1 MLIEISLP
9 NMRHNLP
16 LIVLLTAST
25 ALATDG
31 YFDHGYGVKAK
42 GLGGAGVAFAQDS
55 LVVATNPAGLVDVD
69 DSHQVGLTWFS
80 PDRSVTANGNTFDG
94 NDDGSFYIPDF
105 SYKTT
110 LANGVAFGLA
120 IFGNGGMNTG
130 YQAPLFET
138 PQPGSAS
145 NTSMDLSQLFIA
157 PTWSWRVDGG
167 HAFGISAILAGQR
180 FKATGLEDFGI
191 ANSGYDSSFGG
202 GARLGWTWQA
212 SQNLKV
218 GATYQSRLWMTKFD
232 KYDGLFA
239 ERGGFDIPSNYAVG
253 FAYKIDPSLTWAFDI
268 ERIHYSEVNSVGN
281 PGAPVAP
288 LGAANGPGF
297 GWKDVTVIK
306 TGLAYEVSPTL
317 TVRLGYNHT
326 TQPIGASEVYFN
338 QLAPGVVRHHAT
350 LGATWQANAS
360 TEVSFFY
367 AHAFEATVSGS
378 SPYPIAMRMNQD
390 SVGFSLNWKH

>member
-1 MLIEISLP
+1 MRIQLSLP
-9 NMRHNLP
+9 L
-16 LIVLLTAST
+16 LLTASA

-55 LVVATNPAGLVDVD
+55 MAVATNPAGLVDVA
-69 DSHQVGLTWFS
+69 DSHQVGLTWFA
-80 PDRSVTANGNTFDG
+80 PDRSVTVNGNTFDG
-94 NDDGSFYIPDF
+94 NEDGSFYIPDF

-110 LANGVAFGLA
+110 LSSGAAFGLA

-130 YQAPLFET
+130 YQTALFDVN
-138 PQPGSAS
+138 PGVASS
-145 NTSMDLSQLFIA
+145 NTSMDMSQLFIA
-157 PTWSWRVDGG
+157 PTWSWRNEGG
-167 HAFGISAILAGQR
+167 HAFGVSAILAGQR

-191 ANSGYDSSFGG
+191 ANAGYDSSFGG

-232 KYDGLFA
+232 KYAGLFA
-239 ERGGFDIPSNYAVG
+239 EQGDFDIPSNYAVG
-253 FAYKIDPSLTWAFDI
+253 FAYKVDSSLTWAFDV

-281 PGAPVAP
+281 PGSSPGGF
-288 LGAANGPGF
+288 GASNGPGF
-297 GWKDVTVIK
+297 GWKNVTVIK

-317 TVRLGYNHT
+317 TVRVGYNHT
-326 TQPIGASEVYFN
+326 TQPIGSSEIFFN

-367 AHAFEATVSGS
+367 AHAFNETVSGNIGVPAS
-378 SPYPIAMRMNQD
+378 LRMDQD
-390 SVGFSLNWKH
+390 SFGLSLNWKH

>member
-1 MLIEISLP
+1 MRIQLSLS
-9 NMRHNLP
+9 L
-16 LIVLLTAST
+16 LLTASA

-55 LVVATNPAGLVDVD
+55 MVVATNPAGLVDVA
-69 DSHQVGLTWFS
+69 DSHQVGLTWFA
-80 PDRSVTANGNTFDG
+80 PDRSVTVGGNTFDG
-94 NDDGSFYIPDF
+94 NEDGSFYIPDF

-110 LANGVAFGLA
+110 LSSGVAFGLA
-120 IFGNGGMNTG
+120 VFGNGGMNTG
-130 YQAPLFET
+130 YQTALFNVN
-138 PQPGSAS
+138 PGVASS
-145 NTSMDLSQLFIA
+145 NTSMDMSQLFIA
-157 PTWSWRVDGG
+157 PTWSWRNEGG
-167 HAFGISAILAGQR
+167 HAFGVSAILAGQR

-191 ANSGYDSSFGG
+191 ANAGYDSSFGG

-218 GATYQSRLWMTKFD
+218 GATYQSRLWMAKFD
-232 KYDGLFA
+232 KYAGLFA
-239 ERGGFDIPSNYAVG
+239 EQGDFDIPSNYALG
-253 FAYKIDPSLTWAFDI
+253 FAYKIDSSLTWAFDV

-281 PGAPVAP
+281 PGSSP
-288 LGAANGPGF
+288 GGFGTSNGPGF

-317 TVRLGYNHT
+317 VVRLGYNHT
-326 TQPIGASEVYFN
+326 TQPIGSSEIFFN

-367 AHAFEATVSGS
+367 ARAFNETVSGNIGVPAS
-378 SPYPIAMRMNQD
+378 LQMNQD
-390 SVGFSLNWKH
+390 SFGLSLNWKH

>member
-1 MLIEISLP
+1 MRIQLSLS
-9 NMRHNLP
+9 L
-16 LIVLLTAST
+16 LLTASA

-55 LVVATNPAGLVDVD
+55 MAVATNPAGLVDVA
-69 DSHQVGLTWFS
+69 DSHQVGLTWFA
-80 PDRSVTANGNTFDG
+80 PDRSVTVNGNTFDG
-94 NDDGSFYIPDF
+94 NEDGSFYIPDF

-110 LANGVAFGLA
+110 LSSGAAFGLA

-130 YQAPLFET
+130 YQTALFDVN
-138 PQPGSAS
+138 PGVASS
-145 NTSMDLSQLFIA
+145 NTSMDMSQLFIA
-157 PTWSWRVDGG
+157 PTWSWRNESG
-167 HAFGISAILAGQR
+167 HAFGVSAILAGQR

-191 ANSGYDSSFGG
+191 ANAGYDSSFGG

-232 KYDGLFA
+232 KYAGLFA
-239 ERGGFDIPSNYAVG
+239 EQGDFDIPSNYAVG
-253 FAYKIDPSLTWAFDI
+253 FAYKVDSSLTWAFDV

-281 PGAPVAP
+281 PGSSPGGF
-288 LGAANGPGF
+288 GASNGPGF

-317 TVRLGYNHT
+317 TVRVGYNHT
-326 TQPIGASEVYFN
+326 TQPIGSSEIFFN

-367 AHAFEATVSGS
+367 AHAFNETVSGNIGVPAS
-378 SPYPIAMRMNQD
+378 LRMDQD
-390 SVGFSLNWKH
+390 SFGLSLNWKH

>member
-1 MLIEISLP
+1 MRIQLSLP
-9 NMRHNLP
+9 L
-16 LIVLLTAST
+16 LLTASA

-55 LVVATNPAGLVDVD
+55 MAVATNPAGLVDVA
-69 DSHQVGLTWFS
+69 DSHQVGLTWFA
-80 PDRSVTANGNTFDG
+80 PDRSVTVNGNTFDG
-94 NDDGSFYIPDF
+94 NEDGSFYIPDF

-110 LANGVAFGLA
+110 LSSGAAFGLA

-130 YQAPLFET
+130 YQTALFDVN
-138 PQPGSAS
+138 PGVASS
-145 NTSMDLSQLFIA
+145 NTSMDMSQLFIA
-157 PTWSWRVDGG
+157 PTWSWRNEGG
-167 HAFGISAILAGQR
+167 HAFGVSAILAGQR

-191 ANSGYDSSFGG
+191 ANAGYDSSFGG

-232 KYDGLFA
+232 KYAGLFA
-239 ERGGFDIPSNYAVG
+239 EQGDFDIPSNYAVG
-253 FAYKIDPSLTWAFDI
+253 FAYKVDSSLTWAFDV

-281 PGAPVAP
+281 PGSSPGGF
-288 LGAANGPGF
+288 GASNGPGF

-317 TVRLGYNHT
+317 TVRVGYNHT
-326 TQPIGASEVYFN
+326 TQPIGSSEIFFN

-367 AHAFEATVSGS
+367 AHAFNETVSGNIGVPAS
-378 SPYPIAMRMNQD
+378 LRMDQD
-390 SVGFSLNWKH
+390 SFGLSLNWKH

>member
-1 MLIEISLP
+1 MRIQLSLS
-9 NMRHNLP
+9 L
-16 LIVLLTAST
+16 LLTASA

-55 LVVATNPAGLVDVD
+55 MAVATNPAGLVDVA
-69 DSHQVGLTWFS
+69 DSHQVGLTWFA
-80 PDRSVTANGNTFDG
+80 PDRSVTVNGNTFDG
-94 NDDGSFYIPDF
+94 NEDGSFYIPDF

-110 LANGVAFGLA
+110 LSSGAAFGLA

-130 YQAPLFET
+130 YQTALFDVN
-138 PQPGSAS
+138 PGVASS
-145 NTSMDLSQLFIA
+145 NTSMDMSQLFIA
-157 PTWSWRVDGG
+157 PTWSWRNEGG
-167 HAFGISAILAGQR
+167 HAFGVSAILAGQR

-191 ANSGYDSSFGG
+191 ANAGYDSSFGG

-232 KYDGLFA
+232 KYAGLFA
-239 ERGGFDIPSNYAVG
+239 EQGDFDIPSNYAVG
-253 FAYKIDPSLTWAFDI
+253 FAYKVDSSLTWAFDV

-281 PGAPVAP
+281 PGSSP
-288 LGAANGPGF
+288 GGFGTSNGPGF

-317 TVRLGYNHT
+317 TVRVGYNHT
-326 TQPIGASEVYFN
+326 TQPIGSSEIFFN

-367 AHAFEATVSGS
+367 AHAFNETVSGNIGVPAS
-378 SPYPIAMRMNQD
+378 LRMDQD
-390 SVGFSLNWKH
+390 SFGLSLNWKH

>member
-1 MLIEISLP
+1 MRIQLSLS
-9 NMRHNLP
+9 L
-16 LIVLLTAST
+16 LLTASA

-55 LVVATNPAGLVDVD
+55 MAVATNPAGLVDVA
-69 DSHQVGLTWFS
+69 DSHQVGLTWFA
-80 PDRSVTANGNTFDG
+80 PDRSVTVGGNTFDG
-94 NDDGSFYIPDF
+94 NEDGSFYIPDF

-110 LANGVAFGLA
+110 LSSGAAFGLA

-130 YQAPLFET
+130 YQTALFNVN
-138 PQPGSAS
+138 PGVASS
-145 NTSMDLSQLFIA
+145 NTSMDMSQLFIA
-157 PTWSWRVDGG
+157 PTWSWRNEGG
-167 HAFGISAILAGQR
+167 HAFGVSAILAGQR

-191 ANSGYDSSFGG
+191 ANAGYDSSFGG

-212 SQNLKV
+212 SHNLKV
-218 GATYQSRLWMTKFD
+218 GATYQSRLWMSKFD
-232 KYDGLFA
+232 KYAGLFA
-239 ERGGFDIPSNYAVG
+239 EQGGFDIPSNYAVG
-253 FAYKIDPSLTWAFDI
+253 FAYKIDSSLTWAFDV

-281 PGAPVAP
+281 PGSSP
-288 LGAANGPGF
+288 GGFGTSNGPGF

-317 TVRLGYNHT
+317 VVRLGYNHT
-326 TQPIGASEVYFN
+326 TQPIGSSEIFFN

-367 AHAFEATVSGS
+367 ARAFNETVSGNIGGPAS
-378 SPYPIAMRMNQD
+378 LQMDQD
-390 SVGFSLNWKH
+390 SFGLSLNWKH

>member
-1 MLIEISLP
+1 MRIQLSLS
-9 NMRHNLP
+9 L
-16 LIVLLTAST
+16 LLTASA

-55 LVVATNPAGLVDVD
+55 MVVATNPAGLVDVA
-69 DSHQVGLTWFS
+69 DSHQVGLTWFA
-80 PDRSVTANGNTFDG
+80 PDRSVTVNGNTFDG
-94 NDDGSFYIPDF
+94 NEDGSFYIPDF

-110 LANGVAFGLA
+110 LSSGVAFGLA
-120 IFGNGGMNTG
+120 VFGNGGMNTG
-130 YQAPLFET
+130 YQAPLFD
-138 PQPGSAS
+138 QPASPFVPS

-157 PTWSWRVDGG
+157 PTWSWRNDGG
-167 HAFGISAILAGQR
+167 HTFGVSAILAGQR
-180 FKATGLEDFGI
+180 FKATGLEEFGI
-191 ANSGYDSSFGG
+191 GNAGYDTSVGG

-212 SQNLKV
+212 NQSLKI
-218 GATYQSRLWMTKFD
+218 GATYQSRLWMSNFD
-232 KYDGLFA
+232 KYAGLFA
-239 ERGGFDIPSNYAVG
+239 ERGGFDIPSNYALG
-253 FAYKIDPSLTWAFDI
+253 FAYKIDSSLTWAFDV

-281 PGAPVAP
+281 PGSSPGGF
-288 LGAANGPGF
+288 GAANGPGF

-317 TVRLGYNHT
+317 VVRLGYNHT
-326 TQPIGASEVYFN
+326 TQPIGSSEIYFN

-367 AHAFEATVSGS
+367 AHAFKETVSGNIGVPLS
-378 SPYPIAMRMNQD
+378 LQMDQD
-390 SVGFSLNWKH
+390 SFGLSLNWKH

>member
-1 MLIEISLP
+1 MRIQLSLS
-9 NMRHNLP
+9 L
-16 LIVLLTAST
+16 LLTASA

-55 LVVATNPAGLVDVD
+55 MVVATNPAGLVDVA
-69 DSHQVGLTWFS
+69 DSHQVGLTWFA
-80 PDRSVTANGNTFDG
+80 PDRSVTVNGNTFDG
-94 NDDGSFYIPDF
+94 NEDGSFTIPDF

-110 LANGVAFGLA
+110 LSSGVAFGLA
-120 IFGNGGMNTG
+120 VFGNGGMNTG
-130 YQAPLFET
+130 YQTALFNVN
-138 PQPGSAS
+138 PGVASS
-145 NTSMDLSQLFIA
+145 NTSMDMSQLFIA
-157 PTWSWRVDGG
+157 PTWSWRNEGG
-167 HAFGISAILAGQR
+167 HAFGVSAILAGQR

-191 ANSGYDSSFGG
+191 ANAGYDSSFGG

-212 SQNLKV
+212 SHNLKV
-218 GATYQSRLWMTKFD
+218 GATYQSRLWMAKFD
-232 KYDGLFA
+232 KYAGLFA
-239 ERGGFDIPSNYAVG
+239 EQGDFDIPSNYALG
-253 FAYKIDPSLTWAFDI
+253 FAYKIDSSLTWAFDV

-281 PGAPVAP
+281 PGSSP
-288 LGAANGPGF
+288 GGFGTSNGPGF

-317 TVRLGYNHT
+317 VVRLGYNHT
-326 TQPIGASEVYFN
+326 TQPIGSSEIFFN

-367 AHAFEATVSGS
+367 ARAFNETVSGNIGVPAS
-378 SPYPIAMRMNQD
+378 LQMNQD
-390 SVGFSLNWKH
+390 SFGLSLNWKH

>member
-1 MLIEISLP
+1 MRIQLSLS
-9 NMRHNLP
+9 L
-16 LIVLLTAST
+16 LLTASA

-55 LVVATNPAGLVDVD
+55 MVVATNPAGLVDVA
-69 DSHQVGLTWFS
+69 DSHQVGLTWFA
-80 PDRSVTANGNTFDG
+80 PDRSVTVNGNTFDG
-94 NDDGSFYIPDF
+94 NEDGSFYIPDF

-110 LANGVAFGLA
+110 LSSGVAFGLA

-130 YQAPLFET
+130 YQTALFDVN
-138 PQPGSAS
+138 PGVASS
-145 NTSMDLSQLFIA
+145 NTSMDMSQLFIA
-157 PTWSWRVDGG
+157 PTWSWRNEGG
-167 HAFGISAILAGQR
+167 HAFGVSAILAGQR

-191 ANSGYDSSFGG
+191 ANAGYDSSFGG

-218 GATYQSRLWMTKFD
+218 GATYQSRLWMSKFD
-232 KYDGLFA
+232 KYAGLFA
-239 ERGGFDIPSNYAVG
+239 EQGGFDIPSNYAVG
-253 FAYKIDPSLTWAFDI
+253 FAYKIDSSLTWAFDV

-281 PGAPVAP
+281 PGSSP
-288 LGAANGPGF
+288 GGFGTSNGPGF

-317 TVRLGYNHT
+317 AVRLGYNHT
-326 TQPIGASEVYFN
+326 TQPIGSSEIFFN

-367 AHAFEATVSGS
+367 ARAFKETVSGNIGVPAS
-378 SPYPIAMRMNQD
+378 LQMDQD
-390 SVGFSLNWKH
+390 SFGLSLNWKH

>member
-1 MLIEISLP
+1 MRIQLSLS
-9 NMRHNLP
+9 L
-16 LIVLLTAST
+16 LLTASA

-55 LVVATNPAGLVDVD
+55 MAVATNPAGLVDVA
-69 DSHQVGLTWFS
+69 DSHQVGLTWFA
-80 PDRSVTANGNTFDG
+80 PDRSVTVNGNTFDG
-94 NDDGSFYIPDF
+94 NEDGSFYIPDF

-110 LANGVAFGLA
+110 LSSGAAFGLA

-130 YQAPLFET
+130 YQTALFDVN
-138 PQPGSAS
+138 PGVASS
-145 NTSMDLSQLFIA
+145 NTSMDMSQLFIA
-157 PTWSWRVDGG
+157 PTWSWRNEGG
-167 HAFGISAILAGQR
+167 HAFGVSAILAGQR

-191 ANSGYDSSFGG
+191 ANAGYDSSFGG

-232 KYDGLFA
+232 KYAGLFA
-239 ERGGFDIPSNYAVG
+239 EQGGFDIPSNYALG
-253 FAYKIDPSLTWAFDI
+253 FAYKIDSSLTWAFDV

-281 PGAPVAP
+281 PGSSP
-288 LGAANGPGF
+288 GGFGTSNGPGF

-317 TVRLGYNHT
+317 VVRLGYNHT
-326 TQPIGASEVYFN
+326 TQPIGSSEIFFN

-367 AHAFEATVSGS
+367 ARAFNETVSGNIGVPAS
-378 SPYPIAMRMNQD
+378 LQMDQD
-390 SVGFSLNWKH
+390 SFGLSLNWKH

>member
-1 MLIEISLP
+1 
-9 NMRHNLP
+9 MRIQLSFA
-16 LIVLLTAST
+16 LLLTASA

-55 LVVATNPAGLVDVD
+55 MVVATNPAGLVDVA
-69 DSHQVGLTWFS
+69 DSHQVGLTWFA
-80 PDRSVTANGNTFDG
+80 PDRSVTVNGNTFDG
-94 NDDGSFYIPDF
+94 NEDGSFYIPDF

-110 LANGVAFGLA
+110 LSGGAAFGLA

-130 YQAPLFET
+130 YQAALFNVN
-138 PQPGSAS
+138 PGVVSS
-145 NTSMDLSQLFIA
+145 NTSMDMSQLFIA
-157 PTWSWRVDGG
+157 PTWSWRNEAG
-167 HAFGISAILAGQR
+167 HAFGVSAILAGQR

-191 ANSGYDSSFGG
+191 ANAGYDSSFGG

-212 SQNLKV
+212 SHNLKV

-232 KYDGLFA
+232 KYAGLFA
-239 ERGGFDIPSNYAVG
+239 EQGDFDIPSNYALG
-253 FAYKIDPSLTWAFDI
+253 FAYKVDSSLTWAFDV

-281 PGAPVAP
+281 PGSSPGAF
-288 LGAANGPGF
+288 GAADGPGF
-297 GWKDVTVIK
+297 GWHDVTVIK

-326 TQPIGASEVYFN
+326 TQPIGSSDIFFN

-360 TEVSFFY
+360 TQVSFFY
-367 AHAFEATVSGS
+367 AHAFKETVSGNIGVPAS
-378 SPYPIAMRMNQD
+378 LQMDQD
-390 SVGFSLNWKH
+390 SFGLSLNWKH

>member
-1 MLIEISLP
+1 MRIQLSLS
-9 NMRHNLP
+9 L
-16 LIVLLTAST
+16 LLTASA

-69 DSHQVGLTWFS
+69 DSHQVGLTWFA
-80 PDRSVTANGNTFDG
+80 PDRSVTVNGNTFDG
-94 NDDGSFYIPDF
+94 NEDGSFYIPDF

-110 LANGVAFGLA
+110 LSSGVSFGLA
-120 IFGNGGMNTG
+120 VFGNGGMNTG
-130 YQAPLFET
+130 YQTALFDVN
-138 PQPGSAS
+138 PGVASS
-145 NTSMDLSQLFIA
+145 NTSMDMSQLFIA
-157 PTWSWRVDGG
+157 PTWSWRNEGA
-167 HAFGISAILAGQR
+167 HAFGVSVILAGQR

-191 ANSGYDSSFGG
+191 ANAGYDSSFGG

-212 SQNLKV
+212 SHNLKV

-232 KYDGLFA
+232 KYAGLFA
-239 ERGGFDIPSNYAVG
+239 EQGGFDIPSNYALG
-253 FAYKIDPSLTWAFDI
+253 FAYKIDSSLTWAFDV

-281 PGAPVAP
+281 PGSSP
-288 LGAANGPGF
+288 GGFGTSNGPGF

-317 TVRLGYNHT
+317 VVRLGYNHT
-326 TQPIGASEVYFN
+326 TQPIGSSEIFFN

-367 AHAFEATVSGS
+367 AHAFKETVSGNIGVPLS
-378 SPYPIAMRMNQD
+378 LQMDQD
-390 SVGFSLNWKH
+390 SFGLSLNWKH

>member
-1 MLIEISLP
+1 MRIPLSLS
-9 NMRHNLP
+9 L
-16 LIVLLTAST
+16 LLTASA

-55 LVVATNPAGLVDVD
+55 MAVATNPAGLVDVA
-69 DSHQVGLTWFS
+69 DSHQVGLTWFA
-80 PDRSVTANGNTFDG
+80 PDRSVTVNGNTFDG
-94 NDDGSFYIPDF
+94 NEDGSFYIPDF

-110 LANGVAFGLA
+110 LSSGAAFGLA

-130 YQAPLFET
+130 YQTALFDVN
-138 PQPGSAS
+138 PGVASS
-145 NTSMDLSQLFIA
+145 NTSMDMSQLFIA
-157 PTWSWRVDGG
+157 PTWSWRNEGG
-167 HAFGISAILAGQR
+167 HAFGVSAILAGQR

-191 ANSGYDSSFGG
+191 ANAGYDSSFGG

-232 KYDGLFA
+232 KYAGLFA
-239 ERGGFDIPSNYAVG
+239 EQGDFDIPSNYAVG
-253 FAYKIDPSLTWAFDI
+253 FAYKVDSSLTWAFDV

-281 PGAPVAP
+281 PGSSPGGF
-288 LGAANGPGF
+288 GASNGPGF

-317 TVRLGYNHT
+317 TVRVGYNHT
-326 TQPIGASEVYFN
+326 TQPIGSSEIFFN

-367 AHAFEATVSGS
+367 AHAFNETVSGNIGVPAS
-378 SPYPIAMRMNQD
+378 LRMDQD
-390 SVGFSLNWKH
+390 SFGLSLNWKH

>member
-1 MLIEISLP
+1 MLSETSLL

-55 LVVATNPAGLVDVD
+55 LVVATNPAGLVDVA

-167 HAFGISAILAGQR
+167 HAFGVSAILAGQR

-253 FAYKIDPSLTWAFDI
+253 FAYKIDPSLTWAFDV

-350 LGATWQANAS
+350 LGATWQATPS

-367 AHAFEATVSGS
+367 AHAFDETVSGS
-378 SPYPIAMRMNQD
+378 SPYPISFRMDQD
-390 SVGFSLNWKH
+390 SFGLSLNWKH

>member
-1 MLIEISLP
+1 MRIQLSLS
-9 NMRHNLP
+9 L
-16 LIVLLTAST
+16 LLTASA

-55 LVVATNPAGLVDVD
+55 MAVATNPAGLVDVA
-69 DSHQVGLTWFS
+69 DSHQVGLTWFA
-80 PDRSVTANGNTFDG
+80 PDRSVTVNGNTFDG
-94 NDDGSFYIPDF
+94 NEDGSFYIPDF

-110 LANGVAFGLA
+110 LSSGAAFGLA

-130 YQAPLFET
+130 YQTALFDVN
-138 PQPGSAS
+138 PGVASS
-145 NTSMDLSQLFIA
+145 NTSMDMSQLFIA
-157 PTWSWRVDGG
+157 PTWSWRNEGG
-167 HAFGISAILAGQR
+167 HAFGVSAILAGQR

-191 ANSGYDSSFGG
+191 ANAGYDSSFGG

-218 GATYQSRLWMTKFD
+218 GATYQSRLWMNKFD
-232 KYDGLFA
+232 KYAGLFA
-239 ERGGFDIPSNYAVG
+239 EQGDFDIPSNYAVG
-253 FAYKIDPSLTWAFDI
+253 FAYKVDSSLTWAFDV

-281 PGAPVAP
+281 PGSSPGGF
-288 LGAANGPGF
+288 GASNGPGF

-317 TVRLGYNHT
+317 TVRVGYNHT
-326 TQPIGASEVYFN
+326 TQPIGSSEIFFN

-367 AHAFEATVSGS
+367 AHAFNETVSGNIGVPAS
-378 SPYPIAMRMNQD
+378 LRMDQD
-390 SVGFSLNWKH
+390 SFGLSLNWKH

>member
-1 MLIEISLP
+1 MRIQLSLS
-9 NMRHNLP
+9 L
-16 LIVLLTAST
+16 LLTASA

-55 LVVATNPAGLVDVD
+55 MAVATNPAGLVDVA
-69 DSHQVGLTWFS
+69 DSHQVGLTWFA
-80 PDRSVTANGNTFDG
+80 PDRSVTVNGNTFDG
-94 NDDGSFYIPDF
+94 NEDGSFYIPDF

-110 LANGVAFGLA
+110 LSSGAAFGLA

-130 YQAPLFET
+130 YQTALFDVN
-138 PQPGSAS
+138 PGVASS
-145 NTSMDLSQLFIA
+145 NTSMDMSQLFIA
-157 PTWSWRVDGG
+157 PTWSWRNEGG
-167 HAFGISAILAGQR
+167 HAFGVSAILAGQR

-191 ANSGYDSSFGG
+191 ANAGYDSSFGG
-202 GARLGWTWQA
+202 GARLGWTCQA

-232 KYDGLFA
+232 KYAGLFA
-239 ERGGFDIPSNYAVG
+239 EQGDFDIPSNYAVG
-253 FAYKIDPSLTWAFDI
+253 FAYKVDSSLTWAFDV

-281 PGAPVAP
+281 PGSSP
-288 LGAANGPGF
+288 GGFGTSNGPGF

-306 TGLAYEVSPTL
+306 TGLAYEVSPTF

-326 TQPIGASEVYFN
+326 TQPIGSSEIYFN

-367 AHAFEATVSGS
+367 AHAFKETVSGNIGVPAS
-378 SPYPIAMRMNQD
+378 LQMDQD
-390 SVGFSLNWKH
+390 SFGLSINWKH

>member
-1 MLIEISLP
+1 MRIQLSLS
-9 NMRHNLP
+9 L
-16 LIVLLTAST
+16 LLTASA

-55 LVVATNPAGLVDVD
+55 MVVATNPAGLVDVA
-69 DSHQVGLTWFS
+69 DSHQVGLTWFA
-80 PDRSVTANGNTFDG
+80 PDRSVTVGGNTFDG
-94 NDDGSFYIPDF
+94 NEDGSFYIPDF

-110 LANGVAFGLA
+110 LSSGVAFGLA

-130 YQAPLFET
+130 YQTALFDVN
-138 PQPGSAS
+138 PGVASS
-145 NTSMDLSQLFIA
+145 NTSMDMSQLFIA
-157 PTWSWRVDGG
+157 PTWSWRNEGG
-167 HAFGISAILAGQR
+167 HAFGVSVILAGQR

-191 ANSGYDSSFGG
+191 ANAGYDSSFGG

-218 GATYQSRLWMTKFD
+218 GATYQSRLWMAKFD
-232 KYDGLFA
+232 KYAGLFA
-239 ERGGFDIPSNYAVG
+239 EQGDFDIPSNYALG
-253 FAYKIDPSLTWAFDI
+253 FAYKIDSSLTWAFDV

-281 PGAPVAP
+281 PGSSP
-288 LGAANGPGF
+288 GGFGTSNGPGF

-317 TVRLGYNHT
+317 VVRLGYNHT
-326 TQPIGASEVYFN
+326 TQPIGSSEIFFN

-367 AHAFEATVSGS
+367 ARAFNETVSGNIGGPAS
-378 SPYPIAMRMNQD
+378 LQMDQD
-390 SVGFSLNWKH
+390 SFGLSLNWKH

>member
-1 MLIEISLP
+1 MRIQLSLS
-9 NMRHNLP
+9 L
-16 LIVLLTAST
+16 LLTASA

-55 LVVATNPAGLVDVD
+55 MAVATNPAGLVDVA
-69 DSHQVGLTWFS
+69 DSHQVGLTWFA
-80 PDRSVTANGNTFDG
+80 PDRSVTVNGNTFDG
-94 NDDGSFYIPDF
+94 NEDGSFYIPDF

-110 LANGVAFGLA
+110 LSSGAAFGLA

-130 YQAPLFET
+130 YQTALFDVN
-138 PQPGSAS
+138 PGVASS
-145 NTSMDLSQLFIA
+145 NTSMDMSQLFIA
-157 PTWSWRVDGG
+157 PTWSWRNEGG
-167 HAFGISAILAGQR
+167 HAFGVSAILAGQR

-191 ANSGYDSSFGG
+191 ANAGYDSSFGG

-232 KYDGLFA
+232 KYAGLFA
-239 ERGGFDIPSNYAVG
+239 EQGDFDIPSNYAVG
-253 FAYKIDPSLTWAFDI
+253 FAYKVDSSLTWAFDV

-281 PGAPVAP
+281 PGSSPGGF
-288 LGAANGPGF
+288 GASNGPGF

-317 TVRLGYNHT
+317 TVRVGYNHT
-326 TQPIGASEVYFN
+326 TQPIGSSEIFFN

-367 AHAFEATVSGS
+367 AHAFNETVSGNIGVPAS
-378 SPYPIAMRMNQD
+378 LQMDQD
-390 SVGFSLNWKH
+390 SFGLSLNWKH

>member
-1 MLIEISLP
+1 MRIQLSLS
-9 NMRHNLP
+9 L
-16 LIVLLTAST
+16 LLTASA

-55 LVVATNPAGLVDVD
+55 MAVATNPAGLVDVA
-69 DSHQVGLTWFS
+69 DSHQVGLTWFA
-80 PDRSVTANGNTFDG
+80 PDRSVTVNGNTFDG
-94 NDDGSFYIPDF
+94 NEDGSFYIPDF

-110 LANGVAFGLA
+110 LSSGAAFGLA

-130 YQAPLFET
+130 YQTALFDVN
-138 PQPGSAS
+138 PGVASS
-145 NTSMDLSQLFIA
+145 NTSMDMSQLFIA
-157 PTWSWRVDGG
+157 PTWSWRNEGG
-167 HAFGISAILAGQR
+167 HAFGVSAILAGQR

-191 ANSGYDSSFGG
+191 ANAGYDSSFGG

-232 KYDGLFA
+232 KYAGLFA
-239 ERGGFDIPSNYAVG
+239 EQGDFDIPSNYAVG
-253 FAYKIDPSLTWAFDI
+253 FAYKVDSSLTWAFDV

-281 PGAPVAP
+281 PGSSP
-288 LGAANGPGF
+288 GGFGTSNGPGF

-317 TVRLGYNHT
+317 TVRVGYNHT
-326 TQPIGASEVYFN
+326 TQPIGSSEIFFN

-367 AHAFEATVSGS
+367 ARAFNETVSGNIGVPAS
-378 SPYPIAMRMNQD
+378 LQMDQD
-390 SVGFSLNWKH
+390 SFGLSLNWKH

>member
-1 MLIEISLP
+1 MRIQFSLS
-9 NMRHNLP
+9 L
-16 LIVLLTAST
+16 LLTASA

-31 YFDHGYGVKAK
+31 YFDHGFGVKAK

-55 LVVATNPAGLVDVD
+55 MVVATNPAGLVDVA
-69 DSHQVGLTWFS
+69 DSHQVGLTWFA
-80 PDRSVTANGNTFDG
+80 PDRSVTVNGNTFDG
-94 NDDGSFYIPDF
+94 NEDGSFYIPDF

-110 LANGVAFGLA
+110 LSSGAAFGLA

-130 YQAPLFET
+130 YQTALFNVN
-138 PQPGSAS
+138 PGVASS
-145 NTSMDLSQLFIA
+145 NTSMDMSQLFIA
-157 PTWSWRVDGG
+157 PTWSWRNEGG
-167 HAFGISAILAGQR
+167 HAFGVSAILAGQR

-191 ANSGYDSSFGG
+191 ANAGYDSSFGG

-218 GATYQSRLWMTKFD
+218 GATYQSRLWMSKFD
-232 KYDGLFA
+232 KYAGLFA
-239 ERGGFDIPSNYAVG
+239 EQGGFDIPSNYAVG
-253 FAYKIDPSLTWAFDI
+253 FAYKIDSSLTWAFDV

-281 PGAPVAP
+281 PGSSP
-288 LGAANGPGF
+288 GGFGTSNGPGF

-317 TVRLGYNHT
+317 VVRLGYNHT
-326 TQPIGASEVYFN
+326 TQPIGSSEIFFN

-367 AHAFEATVSGS
+367 AHAFKETVSGNIGVPAS
-378 SPYPIAMRMNQD
+378 LQMDQD
-390 SVGFSLNWKH
+390 SFGLSLNWKH

>member
-1 MLIEISLP
+1 MRIQLSLS
-9 NMRHNLP
+9 L
-16 LIVLLTAST
+16 LLTASA

-55 LVVATNPAGLVDVD
+55 MAVATNPAGLVDVA
-69 DSHQVGLTWFS
+69 DSHQVGLTWFA
-80 PDRSVTANGNTFDG
+80 PDRSVTVNGNTFDG
-94 NDDGSFYIPDF
+94 NEDGSFYIPDF

-110 LANGVAFGLA
+110 LSSGAAFGLA

-130 YQAPLFET
+130 YQTALFDDN
-138 PQPGSAS
+138 PGVASS
-145 NTSMDLSQLFIA
+145 NTSMDMSQLFIA
-157 PTWSWRVDGG
+157 PTWSWRNEGG
-167 HAFGISAILAGQR
+167 HAFGVSAILAGQR

-191 ANSGYDSSFGG
+191 ANAGYDSSFGG

-232 KYDGLFA
+232 KYAGLFA
-239 ERGGFDIPSNYAVG
+239 EQGDFDIPSNYAVG
-253 FAYKIDPSLTWAFDI
+253 FAYKVDSSLTWAFDV

-281 PGAPVAP
+281 PGSSP
-288 LGAANGPGF
+288 GGFGTSNGPGF

-317 TVRLGYNHT
+317 TVRVGYNHT
-326 TQPIGASEVYFN
+326 TQPIGSSEIFFN

-367 AHAFEATVSGS
+367 ARAFNETVSGNIGVPAS
-378 SPYPIAMRMNQD
+378 LQMDQD
-390 SVGFSLNWKH
+390 SFGLSLNWKH

>member
-1 MLIEISLP
+1 
-9 NMRHNLP
+9 MRHHLP
-16 LIVLLTAST
+16 LVLLLTAST

-55 LVVATNPAGLVDVD
+55 MVVATNPAGLVDVA
-69 DSHQVGLTWFS
+69 DSHQVGLTWFA
-80 PDRSVTANGNTFDG
+80 PDRSVTRGGNTFDG
-94 NDDGSFYIPDF
+94 NEDGSFYIPDF

-110 LANGVAFGLA
+110 LANGVAYGLA

-130 YQAPLFET
+130 YQTALFDVN
-138 PQPGSAS
+138 PGVASS

-157 PTWSWRVDGG
+157 PTWSWRNDEG
-167 HAFGISAILAGQR
+167 HAFGVSAILAGQR
-180 FKATGLEDFGI
+180 FKATGLEDFNV
-191 ANSGYDSSFGG
+191 ANAGYDTSVGG

-218 GATYQSRLWMTKFD
+218 GATYQSRLWMTRFD
-232 KYDGLFA
+232 KYARLFA

-253 FAYKIDPSLTWAFDI
+253 FAYKIDSSLTWAFDI

-281 PGAPVAP
+281 PGSS
-288 LGAANGPGF
+288 LGDLGDSDGPGF

-317 TVRLGYNHT
+317 VVRIGYNHT
-326 TQPIGASEVYFN
+326 TQPIGSSEIFFN

-350 LGATWQANAS
+350 LGATWQATPS

-367 AHAFEATVSGS
+367 AHAFKETVSGNIGVPLS
-378 SPYPIAMRMNQD
+378 LQMDQD
-390 SVGFSLNWKH
+390 SFGLSLNWKH

>member
-1 MLIEISLP
+1 MRIPLSLS
-9 NMRHNLP
+9 L
-16 LIVLLTAST
+16 LLTASA

-55 LVVATNPAGLVDVD
+55 MALATNPAGLVDVA
-69 DSHQVGLTWFS
+69 DSHQVGLTWFA
-80 PDRSVTANGNTFDG
+80 PDRSVTVNGNTFDG
-94 NDDGSFYIPDF
+94 NEDGSFYIPDF

-110 LANGVAFGLA
+110 LSSGAAFGLA

-130 YQAPLFET
+130 YQTALFDVN
-138 PQPGSAS
+138 PGVASS
-145 NTSMDLSQLFIA
+145 NTSMDMSQLFIA
-157 PTWSWRVDGG
+157 PTWSLRNEGG
-167 HAFGISAILAGQR
+167 HAFGVSAILAGQR

-191 ANSGYDSSFGG
+191 ANAGYDSSFGG

-212 SQNLKV
+212 SQNQKV

-232 KYDGLFA
+232 KYAGLFA
-239 ERGGFDIPSNYAVG
+239 KQGDFDIPSNYAVG
-253 FAYKIDPSLTWAFDI
+253 FAYKVDSSLTWAFDV

-281 PGAPVAP
+281 PGSSPGGF
-288 LGAANGPGF
+288 GASNGPGF

-317 TVRLGYNHT
+317 TVRVGYNHT
-326 TQPIGASEVYFN
+326 TQPIGSSEIFFN

-367 AHAFEATVSGS
+367 AHAFNETVSGNIGVPAS
-378 SPYPIAMRMNQD
+378 LRMDQD
-390 SVGFSLNWKH
+390 SFGLSLNWKH

>member
-1 MLIEISLP
+1 MRIQLSLS
-9 NMRHNLP
+9 L
-16 LIVLLTAST
+16 LLTASA

-55 LVVATNPAGLVDVD
+55 MVAATNPAGLVDVA
-69 DSHQVGLTWFS
+69 DSHQVGLTWFA
-80 PDRSVTANGNTFDG
+80 PDRSVTVNGNTFDG
-94 NDDGSFYIPDF
+94 NEDGSFYIPDF

-110 LANGVAFGLA
+110 LSSGVAFGLA
-120 IFGNGGMNTG
+120 VFGNGGMNTG
-130 YQAPLFET
+130 YQVPLFDQPLT
-138 PQPGSAS
+138 PTFTPS

-157 PTWSWRVDGG
+157 PTWSWRNEGG

-180 FKATGLEDFGI
+180 FKATGLEEFDVSN
-191 ANSGYDSSFGG
+191 AGYDTSVGG

-232 KYDGLFA
+232 KYAGLFA
-239 ERGGFDIPSNYAVG
+239 ERGGFDIPSNYALG
-253 FAYKIDPSLTWAFDI
+253 FAYKIDSAITWAFDV

-281 PGAPVAP
+281 PGVIVAP
-288 LGAANGPGF
+288 FGAANGPGF

-306 TGLAYEVSPTL
+306 TGLAYEVTPTL
-317 TVRLGYNHT
+317 TVRVGYNHT
-326 TQPIGASEVYFN
+326 TQPIGSSEIYFN

-367 AHAFEATVSGS
+367 ARAFNETVSGNIGVPAS
-378 SPYPIAMRMNQD
+378 LQMDQD
-390 SVGFSLNWKH
+390 SFGLSLNWKH

>member
-1 MLIEISLP
+1 MRIQLSLS
-9 NMRHNLP
+9 L
-16 LIVLLTAST
+16 LLTASA

-55 LVVATNPAGLVDVD
+55 MAVATNPAGLVDVA
-69 DSHQVGLTWFS
+69 DSHQVGLTWFA
-80 PDRSVTANGNTFDG
+80 PDRSVTVNGNTFDG
-94 NDDGSFYIPDF
+94 NEDGSFYIPDF

-110 LANGVAFGLA
+110 LSSGAAFGLA

-130 YQAPLFET
+130 YQTALFDVN
-138 PQPGSAS
+138 PGVASS
-145 NTSMDLSQLFIA
+145 NTSMDMSQLFIA
-157 PTWSWRVDGG
+157 PTWSWRNEGG
-167 HAFGISAILAGQR
+167 HAFGVSAILAGQR

-191 ANSGYDSSFGG
+191 ANAGYDSSFGG

-232 KYDGLFA
+232 KYAGLFA
-239 ERGGFDIPSNYAVG
+239 EQGDFDIPSNYAVG
-253 FAYKIDPSLTWAFDI
+253 FAYKIDSSLTWAFDV

-281 PGAPVAP
+281 PGSSP
-288 LGAANGPGF
+288 GGFGTSNGPGF

-317 TVRLGYNHT
+317 VVRLGYNHT
-326 TQPIGASEVYFN
+326 TQPIGSSEIFFN

-367 AHAFEATVSGS
+367 ARAFNETVSGNIGVPAS
-378 SPYPIAMRMNQD
+378 LQMDQD
-390 SVGFSLNWKH
+390 SFGLSLNWKH

>member
-1 MLIEISLP
+1 MRIQLSLS
-9 NMRHNLP
+9 L
-16 LIVLLTAST
+16 LLTASA

-55 LVVATNPAGLVDVD
+55 MVVATNPAGLVDVA
-69 DSHQVGLTWFS
+69 DSHQVGLTWFA
-80 PDRSVTANGNTFDG
+80 PERSVTVGGNTFDG
-94 NDDGSFYIPDF
+94 NEDGSFYIPDF

-110 LANGVAFGLA
+110 LSSGVAFGLA
-120 IFGNGGMNTG
+120 VFGNGGMNTG
-130 YQAPLFET
+130 YQTALFNVN
-138 PQPGSAS
+138 PGVASS

-157 PTWSWRVDGG
+157 PTWSWRNEGG
-167 HAFGISAILAGQR
+167 HTFGVSAILAGQR

-191 ANSGYDSSFGG
+191 NNAGYDTSVGG

-212 SQNLKV
+212 SRNLKV
-218 GATYQSRLWMTKFD
+218 GATYQSRLWMSKFD
-232 KYDGLFA
+232 KYAGLFA
-239 ERGGFDIPSNYAVG
+239 EQGGFDIPSNYALG
-253 FAYKIDPSLTWAFDI
+253 FAYKIDSSLTWAFDV

-281 PGAPVAP
+281 PGVIVAP
-288 LGAANGPGF
+288 FGAANGPGF

-317 TVRLGYNHT
+317 VVRLGYNHT
-326 TQPIGASEVYFN
+326 TQPIGSSEIFFN

-367 AHAFEATVSGS
+367 ARAFNETVSGNIGGPAS
-378 SPYPIAMRMNQD
+378 LQMDQD
-390 SVGFSLNWKH
+390 SFGLSLNWKH

>member
-1 MLIEISLP
+1 MRIQLSLS
-9 NMRHNLP
+9 L
-16 LIVLLTAST
+16 LLTASA

-55 LVVATNPAGLVDVD
+55 MVVATNPAGLVDVA
-69 DSHQVGLTWFS
+69 DSHQVGLTWFA
-80 PDRSVTANGNTFDG
+80 PDRSVTVNGNTFDG
-94 NDDGSFYIPDF
+94 NEDGSFYIPDF

-110 LANGVAFGLA
+110 LSSGAAFGLA

-130 YQAPLFET
+130 YQTALFDVN
-138 PQPGSAS
+138 PGVASS
-145 NTSMDLSQLFIA
+145 NTSMDMSQLFIA
-157 PTWSWRVDGG
+157 PTWSWRNEGG
-167 HAFGISAILAGQR
+167 HAFGVSAILAGQR

-191 ANSGYDSSFGG
+191 ANAGYDSSFGG

-218 GATYQSRLWMTKFD
+218 GATYQSRLWMAKFD
-232 KYDGLFA
+232 KYAGLFA
-239 ERGGFDIPSNYAVG
+239 EQGDFDIPSNYALG
-253 FAYKIDPSLTWAFDI
+253 FAYKIDSSLTWAFDV

-281 PGAPVAP
+281 PGSSP
-288 LGAANGPGF
+288 GGFGTSNGPGF

-317 TVRLGYNHT
+317 VVRLGYNHT
-326 TQPIGASEVYFN
+326 TQPIGSSEIFFN

-367 AHAFEATVSGS
+367 ARAFNETVSGNIGVPAS
-378 SPYPIAMRMNQD
+378 LQMDQD
-390 SVGFSLNWKH
+390 SFGLSLNWKH

>member
-1 MLIEISLP
+1 MRIQLSLS
-9 NMRHNLP
+9 L
-16 LIVLLTAST
+16 LLTASA

-55 LVVATNPAGLVDVD
+55 MALATNPAGLVDVA
-69 DSHQVGLTWFS
+69 DSHQVGLTWFA
-80 PDRSVTANGNTFDG
+80 PDRSVTVNGNTFDG
-94 NDDGSFYIPDF
+94 NEDGSFYIPDF

-110 LANGVAFGLA
+110 LSSGAAFGLA

-130 YQAPLFET
+130 YQTALFDVN
-138 PQPGSAS
+138 PGVASS
-145 NTSMDLSQLFIA
+145 NTSMDMSQLFIA
-157 PTWSWRVDGG
+157 PTWSWRNESG
-167 HAFGISAILAGQR
+167 HAFGVSAILAGQR

-191 ANSGYDSSFGG
+191 ANAGYDSSFGG

-232 KYDGLFA
+232 KYAGLFA
-239 ERGGFDIPSNYAVG
+239 EQGDFDIPSNYAVG
-253 FAYKIDPSLTWAFDI
+253 FAYKVDSSLTWAFDV

-281 PGAPVAP
+281 PGSSPGGF
-288 LGAANGPGF
+288 GASNGPGF

-317 TVRLGYNHT
+317 TVRVGYNHT
-326 TQPIGASEVYFN
+326 TQPIGSSEIFFN

-367 AHAFEATVSGS
+367 AHAFNETVSGNIGVPAS
-378 SPYPIAMRMNQD
+378 LQMDQD
-390 SVGFSLNWKH
+390 SFGLSLNWKH

>member
-1 MLIEISLP
+1 
-9 NMRHNLP
+9 
-16 LIVLLTAST
+16 
-25 ALATDG
+25 
-31 YFDHGYGVKAK
+31 
-42 GLGGAGVAFAQDS
+42 
-55 LVVATNPAGLVDVD
+55 
-69 DSHQVGLTWFS
+69 
-80 PDRSVTANGNTFDG
+80 
-94 NDDGSFYIPDF
+94 
-105 SYKTT
+105 
-110 LANGVAFGLA
+110 
-120 IFGNGGMNTG
+120 
-130 YQAPLFET
+130 
-138 PQPGSAS
+138 
-145 NTSMDLSQLFIA
+145 MDLSQLFIA
-157 PTWSWRVDGG
+157 PTWSWRTDGG

-180 FKATGLEDFGI
+180 FKATGLEEFGI
-191 ANSGYDSSFGG
+191 ASAGYDTSVGG

-218 GATYQSRLWMTKFD
+218 GATYQSRLWMTRFD
-232 KYDGLFA
+232 KYAGLFA

-253 FAYKIDPSLTWAFDI
+253 FAYKIDSSLTWAFDV

-281 PGAPVAP
+281 PGSSPGNFGDAD
-288 LGAANGPGF
+288 GPGF

-378 SPYPIAMRMNQD
+378 SPYPIALRMNQD

>member
-1 MLIEISLP
+1 MRIQFSLS
-9 NMRHNLP
+9 L
-16 LIVLLTAST
+16 LLTASA

-55 LVVATNPAGLVDVD
+55 MAVATNPAGLVDVA
-69 DSHQVGLTWFS
+69 DSHQVGLTWFA
-80 PDRSVTANGNTFDG
+80 PDRSVTVNGNTFDG
-94 NDDGSFYIPDF
+94 NEDGSFYIPDF

-110 LANGVAFGLA
+110 LSSGAAFGLA

-130 YQAPLFET
+130 YQTALFDVN
-138 PQPGSAS
+138 PGVASS
-145 NTSMDLSQLFIA
+145 NTSMDMSQLFIA
-157 PTWSWRVDGG
+157 PTWSWRNEGG
-167 HAFGISAILAGQR
+167 HAFGVSAILAGQR

-191 ANSGYDSSFGG
+191 ANASYDSSFGG

-232 KYDGLFA
+232 KYAGLFA
-239 ERGGFDIPSNYAVG
+239 EQGDFDIPSNYAVG
-253 FAYKIDPSLTWAFDI
+253 FAYKVDSSLTWAFDV

-281 PGAPVAP
+281 PGSSP
-288 LGAANGPGF
+288 GGFGTSNGPGF

-317 TVRLGYNHT
+317 TVRVGYNHT
-326 TQPIGASEVYFN
+326 TQPIGSSEIFFN

-367 AHAFEATVSGS
+367 AHAFNETVSGNIGVPAS
-378 SPYPIAMRMNQD
+378 LRMDQD
-390 SVGFSLNWKH
+390 SFGLSLNWKH

>member
-1 MLIEISLP
+1 MRIQLSLS
-9 NMRHNLP
+9 L
-16 LIVLLTAST
+16 LLTASA

-55 LVVATNPAGLVDVD
+55 MAVATNPAGLVDVA
-69 DSHQVGLTWFS
+69 DSHQVGLTWFA
-80 PDRSVTANGNTFDG
+80 PDRSVTVNGNTFDG
-94 NDDGSFYIPDF
+94 NEDGSFYIPDF

-110 LANGVAFGLA
+110 LSSGAAFGLA

-130 YQAPLFET
+130 YQTALFDVN
-138 PQPGSAS
+138 PGVASS
-145 NTSMDLSQLFIA
+145 NTSMDMSQLFIA
-157 PTWSWRVDGG
+157 PTWSWRNEGG
-167 HAFGISAILAGQR
+167 HAFGVSAILAGQR

-191 ANSGYDSSFGG
+191 ANAGYDSSFGG

-232 KYDGLFA
+232 KYAGLFA
-239 ERGGFDIPSNYAVG
+239 EQGDFDIPSNYAVG
-253 FAYKIDPSLTWAFDI
+253 FAYKVDSSLTWAFDV

-281 PGAPVAP
+281 PGSSP
-288 LGAANGPGF
+288 GGFGTSNGPGF

-317 TVRLGYNHT
+317 VVRLGYNHT
-326 TQPIGASEVYFN
+326 TQPIGSSEIFFN

-367 AHAFEATVSGS
+367 ARAFNETVSGNIGVPAS
-378 SPYPIAMRMNQD
+378 LQMDQD
-390 SVGFSLNWKH
+390 SFGLSLNWKH

>member
-1 MLIEISLP
+1 MRIQLSLS
-9 NMRHNLP
+9 L
-16 LIVLLTAST
+16 LLTASA

-55 LVVATNPAGLVDVD
+55 MAVATNPAGLVDVA
-69 DSHQVGLTWFS
+69 DSHQVGLTWFA
-80 PDRSVTANGNTFDG
+80 PDRSVTVNGNTFDG
-94 NDDGSFYIPDF
+94 NEDGSFYIPDF

-110 LANGVAFGLA
+110 LSSGAAFGLA

-130 YQAPLFET
+130 YQTALFDVN
-138 PQPGSAS
+138 PGVASS
-145 NTSMDLSQLFIA
+145 NTSMDMSQLFIA
-157 PTWSWRVDGG
+157 PTWSWRNEGG
-167 HAFGISAILAGQR
+167 HAFGVSAILAGQR

-191 ANSGYDSSFGG
+191 ANAGYDSSFGG

-232 KYDGLFA
+232 KYAGLFA
-239 ERGGFDIPSNYAVG
+239 EQGDFDIPSNYAVG
-253 FAYKIDPSLTWAFDI
+253 FAYKVDSSLTWAFDV

-281 PGAPVAP
+281 PGSSPGGF
-288 LGAANGPGF
+288 GASNGPGF
-297 GWKDVTVIK
+297 GWKNVTVIK

-317 TVRLGYNHT
+317 TVRVGYNHT
-326 TQPIGASEVYFN
+326 TQPIGSSEIFFN

-367 AHAFEATVSGS
+367 AHAFNETVSGNIGVPAS
-378 SPYPIAMRMNQD
+378 LRMDQD
-390 SVGFSLNWKH
+390 SFGLSLNWKH

>member
-1 MLIEISLP
+1 MRIQLSLP
-9 NMRHNLP
+9 L
-16 LIVLLTAST
+16 LLTASA

-42 GLGGAGVAFAQDS
+42 GLGGTGVAFAQDS
-55 LVVATNPAGLVDVD
+55 MAVATNPAGLVDVA
-69 DSHQVGLTWFS
+69 DSHQVGLTWFA
-80 PDRSVTANGNTFDG
+80 PDRSVTVNGNTFDG
-94 NDDGSFYIPDF
+94 NEDGSFYIPDF

-110 LANGVAFGLA
+110 LSSGAAFGLA

-130 YQAPLFET
+130 YQTALFDYVN
-138 PQPGSAS
+138 PGVASS
-145 NTSMDLSQLFIA
+145 NTSMDMSQLFIA
-157 PTWSWRVDGG
+157 PTWSWRNEGG
-167 HAFGISAILAGQR
+167 HAFGVSAILAGQR

-191 ANSGYDSSFGG
+191 ANAGYDSSFGG

-232 KYDGLFA
+232 KYAGLFA
-239 ERGGFDIPSNYAVG
+239 EQGDFDIPSNYAVG
-253 FAYKIDPSLTWAFDI
+253 FAYKVDSSLTWAFDV

-281 PGAPVAP
+281 PGSSPGGF
-288 LGAANGPGF
+288 GASNGPGF

-317 TVRLGYNHT
+317 TVRVGYNHT
-326 TQPIGASEVYFN
+326 TQPIGSSEIFFN

-367 AHAFEATVSGS
+367 AHAFNETVSGNIGVPAS
-378 SPYPIAMRMNQD
+378 LRMDQD
-390 SVGFSLNWKH
+390 SFGLSLNWKH